1 MREFYWPW
9 KVVSHTGFLSLFCS
23 SLTES
28 LCSGID
34 CPRRS
39 TSTGNFSTGFD
50 PNSIVC
56 LPGKPVV
63 ELWWWLQSLFNM
75 MFLTSRWYRLQ
86 AEVEQEARFAFWISG
101 AISKGNFSAK
111 RLTSR
116 FWMFT
121 GLIVG
126 EGGIVLPPKETPV
139 HLRLKFHRTVSNKC
153 RLICSRY
160 YRSRTS
166 TSFPVPQQ
174 FQCQQESKSLH
185 HHFLRNSADRLQIL
199 VWKHMLMAYLTMY
212 FGLNKTRWVAAIF
225 LLAGLEFT
233 RSGVLGQRIQ
243 MLQQTL
249 WCQQVQF
256 FHTSTSSDVAGHI
269 RHSSI
274 GTALWPLFCLDV
286 VSTWMLCPRR
296 QCFFS
301 WATRHCGMV
310 LDRICVGE
318 RCTTAFHTV

>member
-185 HHFLRNSADRLQIL
+185 HHFLRNSANSCLEAYVDGVFDHVFRSQQNQMSCRNIL
-199 VWKHMLMAYLTMY
+199 VGWTGIHTFRRSWSTNPNAPANTLMP
-212 FGLNKTRWVAAIF
+212 
-225 LLAGLEFT
+225 
-233 RSGVLGQRIQ
+233 
-243 MLQQTL
+243 
-249 WCQQVQF
+249 
-256 FHTSTSSDVAGHI
+256 TSPI
-269 RHSSI
+269 
-274 GTALWPLFCLDV
+274 LPY
-286 VSTWMLCPRR
+286 
-296 QCFFS
+296 
-301 WATRHCGMV
+301 
-310 LDRICVGE
+310 
-318 RCTTAFHTV
+318 